1 MEKIIKLGNK
11 EVKMR
16 KPLVRDVRA
25 VCDIANDFE
34 REIAMIAN
42 LTGISIDEID
52 NMELGDLSL
61 LQNAL
66 KGFIVKK

>member
-1 MEKIIKLGNK
+1 MEKIIKLGNQ

-25 VCDIANDFE
+25 ICDITNDFE

-42 LTGISIDEID
+42 LTGMSINEID
-52 NMELGDLSL
+52 NLELGDLAL
-61 LQNAL
+61 LQGAL
-66 KGFIVKK
+66 KEFITKK

>member
-1 MEKIIKLGNK
+1 MEKIIKLGNQ

-25 VCDIANDFE
+25 ICDIANDFE

-42 LTGISIDEID
+42 LTGMSINEID
-52 NMELGDLSL
+52 NLELGDLAI
-61 LQNAL
+61 LQGAL
-66 KGFIVKK
+66 KELITKK

>member
-1 MEKIIKLGNK
+1 MEKIIKLGNQ

-25 VCDIANDFE
+25 ICDIVNDFE

-42 LTGISIDEID
+42 LTGMSIDEID
-52 NMELGDLSL
+52 NLELGDLAI
-61 LQNAL
+61 LQGAL
-66 KGFIVKK
+66 KDLITKK

>member
-25 VCDIANDFE
+25 ICDIANDFE

-52 NMELGDLSL
+52 NLELGDLAI
-61 LQNAL
+61 LQGAL
-66 KGFIVKK
+66 KELITKK